1 MTLGGETGMAL
12 HFDERL
18 MLSQGGMV
26 ISETDY
32 AYNAITGRLQT
43 ITVNGT
49 AFTVGYLANGNA
61 VQSIGTSAVGT
72 TWTLN
77 TSGTS
82 DGDLQGVITIAS
94 GTNLYAAHYTYSPEK
109 GRRPNIDGFRCVA
122 YLVRSCSDAP
132 AKPPAESSF
141 TALEQFSVCWR
152 AFCENLILLNFYPK
166 ERRHGSLST
175 EDSRPRIRRLC
186 KRSQDGRY
194 RQTVEGGSTLGAG
207 CQATLAGIATQE
219 RDRTEARP

>member
-1 MTLGGETGMAL
+1 MAL

-141 TALEQFSVCWR
+141 TALTAAMTAGKSWR
-152 AFCENLILLNFYPK
+152 MAPTAALGLESTFHKPGRPK
-166 ERRHGSLST
+166 KKKK
-175 EDSRPRIRRLC
+175 D
-186 KRSQDGRY
+186 
-194 RQTVEGGSTLGAG
+194 A
-207 CQATLAGIATQE
+207 
-219 RDRTEARP
+219 